1 MEDLRVDVEEGLIHS
16 KSMHNF
22 YGSID
27 KSDHINDNQNKGQ
40 NSEINDTSLSVEELQ
55 RLRHA

>member
-1 MEDLRVDVEEGLIHS
+1 MEDLRVDGEEGLIHS

-22 YGSID
+22 YESID